1 MTWVFIC
8 HLTVCICILFVSIIW
23 IFVLFRS
30 YRAYFQCNWTTG
42 VIAPAWYWIADWN
55 RTGFITFP
63 LDVGSSCWQ
72 LKSTSTPPLFF
83 SHRNVYKHLVFS
95 AIRFD
100 LFFIIFLVYCI
111 FMIRGTVQQTSIFVF
126 RFPLFCSRNW
136 NWIRLFC

>member
-42 VIAPAWYWIADWN
+42 VIAPAWYWIAVWN
-55 RTGFITFP
+55 SFP
-63 LDVGSSCWQ
+63 SGRRIKL
-72 LKSTSTPPLFF
+72 LTIKIHLHPSTPPLFF

-111 FMIRGTVQQTSIFVF
+111 LMIRGTVQQTSIFVF
-126 RFPLFCSRNW
+126 RFPLFCRRNW